1 MVTLL
6 FISRHS
12 PENCPMYNEEYKKL
26 FASMNVE
33 EREKI
38 MHKHGIK
45 DVGSWMVPSEHLS
58 VHVVEA
64 PSAEAYHQ
72 FVAEFNPPYLRFS
85 TTEMKIA
92 ISAKEAMKMMME
104 TK

>member
-1 MVTLL
+1 
-6 FISRHS
+6 
-12 PENCPMYNEEYKKL
+12 MYNEEYKKMMS
-26 FASMNVE
+26 SMNVE

-38 MHKHGIK
+38 MQKHGIK

-58 VHVVEA
+58 VHVIEA
-64 PSAEAYHQ
+64 PSAEAYNQ

-92 ISAKEAMKMMME
+92 IGMEEAMKMMME
-104 TK
+104 NK